1 MASAAALVPS
11 PAAAQRAAL
20 ASATPEDRPLQDLV
34 TLAAGYLE
42 RYREKLALVRA
53 TEHSRQKAIL
63 RGPELR
69 DARVRSPE
77 IKTARVLV
85 SDVLWVPS
93 DDSVV
98 LAFYRDVYSVDGKP
112 VRDRGDRLLRLFP
125 EGATESGRVR
135 AAEIL
140 DESARF
146 NLGIGYWNTNFPT
159 LPLAFLHPRNRPRF
173 EFRRGNRSKLQGR
186 AVVELEFREVVLP
199 TFTRSRD
206 GKLDF
211 VARGTFWIA
220 VDDGAVLQ
228 TDLRYDE
235 ASARFRVSYRSDPK
249 LGLSVPDEMRLSQ
262 GDSRS
267 LQEIEGVS
275 RYTDYRS
282 GEAEIG
288 PIRFK

>member
-1 MASAAALVPS
+1 VSALVLWAALAAALPEE
-11 PAAAQRAAL
+11 PQLTALLAL
-20 ASATPEDRPLQDLV
+20 AEGYVDRC
-34 TLAAGYLE
+34 
-42 RYREKLALVRA
+42 REKLALVRA
-53 TEHSRQKAIL
+53 TEHSRQRAIL
-63 RGPELR
+63 RPESG
-69 DARVRSPE
+69 ARARSPE
-77 IKTARVLV
+77 IKTALELV

-125 EGATESGRVR
+125 GGATASARAR

-159 LPLAFLHPRNRPRF
+159 LPLAFLHSRNRPRF
-173 EFRRGNRSKLQGR
+173 EFRRGERSKLHGR
-186 AVVELEFREVVLP
+186 PVVQLAFREVVSP

-206 GKLDF
+206 GKQDF
-211 VARGTFWIA
+211 VASGTFWIA

-235 ASARFRVSYRSDPK
+235 ADARFRVSYRSEPK
-249 LGLSVPDEMRLSQ
+249 LGLSVPDEMRFSQ

-275 RYTDYRS
+275 RYGDYRS

-288 PIRFK
+288 PIIYKK